1 MENMST
7 IFSFC
12 SDCFLKVLFFPKG
25 EHVPFMLN
33 LSKVKGFSHSYL
45 TGYQK
50 IRFDNPSR
58 MPQCM
63 GDLF

>member
-12 SDCFLKVLFFPKG
+12 SDCFLKVLFFLKG

-33 LSKVKGFSHSYL
+33 LSKFKDFSHSYL
-45 TGYQK
+45 TGYQNK
-50 IRFDNPSR
+50 IRQSFENAA
-58 MPQCM
+58 MH
-63 GDLF
+63 G